1 MAVLIAEVLLS
12 LFAVFG
18 LYAAVLL
25 FALRP
30 CGASVAVAVELRA
43 PLSVEEARAL
53 LTVVHKQWLLEGYPV
68 VALVEEALLAD
79 EAMWLL
85 LETAVDDYYI
95 IAKEK
100 T

>member
-30 CGASVAVAVELRA
+30 CGGLLAVAVVLRA
-43 PLSVEEARAL
+43 PLSVAEARAL
-53 LTVVHKQWLLEGYPV
+53 LTAAHKQWLLEGYPV
-68 VALVEEALLAD
+68 IALVDDVLLVD
-79 EAMWLL
+79 ETLAAL
-85 LETAVDDYYI
+85 LETAVDAYYI
-95 IAKEK
+95 IENEK